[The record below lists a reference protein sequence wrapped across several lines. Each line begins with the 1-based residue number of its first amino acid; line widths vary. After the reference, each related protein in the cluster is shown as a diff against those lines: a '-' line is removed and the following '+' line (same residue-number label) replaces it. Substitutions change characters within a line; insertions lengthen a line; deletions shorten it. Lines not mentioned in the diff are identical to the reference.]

1 MRFHL
6 VSLPHTNTTDAFS
19 ACAFTE
25 KVRKFAI
32 MMTALNHEVYL
43 YAGASNSAPCIEH
56 VPCIS
61 EEGRLAACNGLHYT
75 QASFD
80 PSKPH
85 WTQFNK
91 ACIAEIS
98 KRIQPK
104 DFICVI
110 GGRAN
115 KAIAD
120 AFPGSM
126 TVEFG
131 IGYGGTFSKYRIWE
145 SYAWMHTCYGAA
157 RPHDPNSVDGV
168 WFDAVIPGYFEIDRF
183 PYCHD
188 KDDFFLYVGRLT
200 ERKGIRIAEEVCK
213 RLDKRLVIAGAGEY
227 KPVYGDFIGMIN
239 PEQRGELMSRARAV
253 FVPTIYI
260 EPFGNVAVEAQGCGT
275 PVICTDWGAMTETV
289 VHGVTGFRC
298 RTFQEFID
306 ATLLVQA
313 LDPRAI
319 RDHAR
324 DNYGLEAIAE
334 KYDRHFKR
342 LLTLWDDGWY
352 HLEGAT

>member
-32 MMTALNHEVYL
+32 MMTSLDHEVIL
-43 YAGASNSAPCIEH
+43 YGGEYNDAPVIEH

-61 EEGRLAACNGLHYT
+61 EQERLASLNDAHYT
-75 QASFD
+75 QGSFD
-80 PSKPH
+80 FSRPH
-85 WTQFNK
+85 WTLFNEK
-91 ACIAEIS
+91 CIAAMAS
-98 KRIQPK
+98 RIRPK

-120 AFPGSM
+120 AFPGCM

-131 IGYGGTFSKYRIWE
+131 IGYGGTFSQYRVWE
-145 SYAWMHTCYGAA
+145 SYAWMHLCYGAA
-157 RPHDPNSVDGV
+157 RPHDPNGV
-168 WFDAVIPGYFEIDRF
+168 NGIWFDEVIPGYFEIERF
-183 PYCHD
+183 PFSKE
-188 KDDFFLYVGRLT
+188 KDDYFLYVGRLT
-200 ERKGIRIAEEVCK
+200 ERKGVHIAEEVCRHLGK
-213 RLDKRLVIAGAGEY
+213 KLIIAGAGEY
-227 KPVYGDFIGMIN
+227 IPTYGEHVGTVG
-239 PEQRGELMSRARAV
+239 PEERGKLMSRAKAL

-275 PVICTDWGAMTETV
+275 PVITTPWGAMTETV
-289 VHGVTGFRC
+289 IEGKTGFHC
-298 RTFQEFID
+298 HTFKEFVD
-306 ATLLVQA
+306 AA
-313 LDPRAI
+313 KHAGDLDPWVC

-324 DNYGLEAIAE
+324 DNYSLEPTSR
-334 KYDRHFKR
+334 KYDRYFKR
-342 LLTLWDDGWY
+342 LLTLWDKGWY
-352 HLEGAT
+352 AL